1 MKDIAQAA
9 ARGAV
14 GAMAMTGMRTLT
26 ENLGIV
32 GDTPPEAIFRQ
43 RVRWVMAAMPK
54 AKRKGLKAMVS
65 PGRGRAA
72 METAHIGFG
81 AAAGAAFGALPPGV
95 RRSPFAGPAYGVVV
109 WLGYELGM
117 APALGLKHSGARKPL
132 EHVALAADH
141 VLYGL
146 VLSES
151 RRPPQE

>member
-1 MKDIAQAA
+1 MNDIAEAA

-43 RVRWVMAAMPK
+43 RLKWVLAAMPK
-54 AKRKGLKAMVS
+54 GKRKGLKGVVS
-65 PGRGRAA
+65 PGRRRAA
-72 METAHIGFG
+72 MEVAHIGFG
-81 AAAGAAFGALPPGV
+81 VGAGAAFGALPANV
-95 RRSPFAGPAYGVVV
+95 RRFPWAGPAYGLAV

-117 APALGLKHSGARKPL
+117 APVLGLEHSGTRKPL
-132 EHVALAADH
+132 ERVAFAADH

-146 VLSES
+146 VLSEA
-151 RRPPQE
+151 RRPPRD

>member
-43 RVRWVMAAMPK
+43 RLRWVIAVLPK
-54 AKRKGLKAMVS
+54 GKRKGLKGLVS
-65 PGRGRAA
+65 PGKSKAA
-72 METAHIGFG
+72 METVHLGFG
-81 AAAGAAFGALPPGV
+81 VAAGAVFGALPPGV
-95 RRSPFAGPAYGVVV
+95 RRSPWAGPAYGVAV

-117 APALGLKHSGARKPL
+117 APALGLEHSGKRKPL
-132 EHVALAADH
+132 EHVAFAADH